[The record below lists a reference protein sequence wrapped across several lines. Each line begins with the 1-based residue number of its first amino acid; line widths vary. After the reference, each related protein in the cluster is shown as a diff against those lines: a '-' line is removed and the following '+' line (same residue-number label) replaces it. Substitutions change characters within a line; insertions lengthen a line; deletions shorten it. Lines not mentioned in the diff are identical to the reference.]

1 MCVKTCITFT
11 GPFGK
16 LDTCL
21 ECAEPCYDPQKSR
34 ADKKVGRR
42 QFYTL
47 PIGPQLQALWHS
59 PESAKWMCH
68 CSEHTEQIIGELQR
82 MGKIAEY
89 DDIYQGSD
97 YLRAVNKG
105 KITSNDMVLLL
116 SMGRGAATYR
126 ALKTTI
132 FIHIGI
138 F

>member
-1 MCVKTCITFT
+1 
-11 GPFGK
+11 
-16 LDTCL
+16 
-21 ECAEPCYDPQKSR
+21 
-34 ADKKVGRR
+34 
-42 QFYTL
+42 
-47 PIGPQLQALWHS
+47 
-59 PESAKWMCH
+59 
-68 CSEHTEQIIGELQR
+68 